1 MKKYLIMALCLAFYS
16 SSFAMAQNNVA
27 KPSVENYKTKIMN
40 IDQQIIQ
47 LIAER
52 RGWRDKM
59 LKLEKKQNLPSY
71 DPFKD
76 QSLANTCTSFAIQYD
91 VSPKLVAEVFDI
103 LNNKNLQPAD
113 QSF

>member
-1 MKKYLIMALCLAFYS
+1 MKKYIIMAICLAFYS
-16 SSFAMAQNNVA
+16 SSFAMSQNNVA

-40 IDQQIIQ
+40 IDQKIIQ

-59 LKLEKKQNLPSY
+59 LKLEKKQNIPRY

-76 QSLANTCTSFAIQYD
+76 
-91 VSPKLVAEVFDI
+91 
-103 LNNKNLQPAD
+103 
-113 QSF
+113 

>member
-1 MKKYLIMALCLAFYS
+1 MKIYLILALCLAFYS
-16 SSFAMAQNNVA
+16 SSFAIAQNNVA
-27 KPSVENYKTKIMN
+27 KHSVENYKTKIMN

-52 RGWRDKM
+52 RVWRDKM

-76 QSLANTCTSFAIQYD
+76 QS
-91 VSPKLVAEVFDI
+91 
-103 LNNKNLQPAD
+103 
-113 QSF
+113 